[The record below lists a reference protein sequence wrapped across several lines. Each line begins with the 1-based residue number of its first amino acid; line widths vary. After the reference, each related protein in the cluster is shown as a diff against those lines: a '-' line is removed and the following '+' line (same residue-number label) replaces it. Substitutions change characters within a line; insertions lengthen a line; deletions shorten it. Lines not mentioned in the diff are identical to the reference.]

1 MNLSGNESS
10 INIVLYLISIY
21 SAAYFFTLYLS
32 DVHKTKDMNILLRP
46 WKTGD
51 LDRLVKLA
59 DNPKIAA
66 NLMDRFP
73 HPYTKE
79 AGENFINMAMSGRPA
94 SVLAITLDGEVVGGI
109 GVHPQ
114 IDVYRKN
121 AELGYWLAEEYWGKG
136 IITEAIKLI
145 VPYAFD
151 NFDINRIYAR
161 PFGGNI
167 ASQKVLEKNGF
178 HLEAHLMGTFFKN
191 GQFLDEL
198 IYAMRQ

>member
-1 MNLSGNESS
+1 MLKVTNKKNK
-10 INIVLYLISIY
+10 NI
-21 SAAYFFTLYLS
+21 T
-32 DVHKTKDMNILLRP
+32 LRP
-46 WKTGD
+46 WRLDD
-51 LDRLVKLA
+51 LDRLVQLA

-73 HPYTKE
+73 HPYTRE
-79 AGENFINMAMSGRPA
+79 SGVNFIHMAMSSQPA
-94 SVLAITLDGEVVGGI
+94 SVLAITLDDELVGGI

-114 IDVYRKN
+114 ADVYRKN
-121 AELGYWLAEEYWGKG
+121 MELGYWLAEEYWGKG

-178 HLEAHLMGTFFKN
+178 HLEATLRGTFYKD
-191 GQFLDEL
+191 GQYLDEL
-198 IYAMRQ
+198 IYGIRS